1 MKKILLA
8 IQYKVSLRKYTN
20 LLTNWGLH
28 ISATTRGAEALKL
41 QEEHNFDLIVSD
53 FELEDMSGCTF
64 CSLVRKQDNSQ
75 SVQIILTCYDIPER
89 IERGKLSGANT
100 IIIKPI
106 DPIRFLEVIGDHI
119 GLHLIRGKRVAL
131 EIVVTIKQN
140 GKEFICFSRDI
151 SNTGILLKS
160 DYELNI
166 GNRITCKFTLP
177 DYCQVEIDGEV
188 VRYLTDLECDNLYG
202 VKFIAI
208 KSFYKRAIR
217 SYIGSCSNRNSGA
230 KAANSET
237 IILHKKNGRE
247 IVVTEQ
253 VSKVA

>member
-8 IQYKVSLRKYTN
+8 IRYKVLLRKYTN
-20 LLTNWGLH
+20 LLMNWGFH
-28 ISATTRGAEALKL
+28 IFATSRGAEALRL
-41 QEEHNFDLIVSD
+41 QKEHNFDLIVAD

-64 CSLVRKQDNSQ
+64 CSLVRKEDNSQ

-89 IERGKLSGANT
+89 IERGKLSGAST
-100 IIIKPI
+100 IVIKPI
-106 DPIRFLEVIGDHI
+106 DPIRFLEVIGDHA

-208 KSFYKRAIR
+208 KPFYKRVIR
-217 SYIGSCSNRNSGA
+217 NYIGSCSDRYSGTRVI
-230 KAANSET
+230 NSET
-237 IILHKKNGRE
+237 IILDRNNGRE
-247 IVVTEQ
+247 IAVTEQ
-253 VSKVA
+253 VSEVA